1 MTRESA
7 LAIDLGERRTGL
19 AVADPLRVTCQ
30 PLAAWAGDP
39 AGAGLLDHLAA
50 LLAERDVGTFVLGLP
65 LHMDGSEGQ
74 RAASARAFAA
84 RLAER
89 FPAVRVVLQDERLTT
104 KAAEDLLREQG
115 LARWQDRKR
124 LRDSASA
131 AVLLRDWILAGEP

>member
-1 MTRESA
+1 MARRSA

-19 AVADPLRVTCQ
+19 AVADALRVTCE

-39 AGAGLLDHLAA
+39 TGAGLLEHLEG
-50 LLAERDVGTFVLGLP
+50 LLEERDVGTFVLGLP
-65 LHMDGSEGQ
+65 LHMDGGEGP
-74 RAASARAFAA
+74 RAAFAREFAA
-84 RLAER
+84 RLAQR

-115 LARWQDRKR
+115 LTRWQDRKP

-131 AVLLRDWILAGEP
+131 ALLLGDWIAAGEP